1 MDISNSVSLV
11 VHVLTYVLPAA
22 FIWAIA
28 ERICDVVIGAAT
40 GKRKG
45 L

>member
-1 MDISNSVSLV
+1 MDISNSVSLIV
-11 VHVLTYVLPAA
+11 QVLTYVLPAA
-22 FIWAIA
+22 FTWAIA
-28 ERICDVVIGAAT
+28 ERICEAVIGAAT

>member
-11 VHVLTYVLPAA
+11 VHVLMYVLPAA
-22 FIWAIA
+22 FIWAVA
-28 ERICDVVIGAAT
+28 ERICEAVIGAAV

>member
-1 MDISNSVSLV
+1 MDISNSVSLIV
-11 VHVLTYVLPAA
+11 QVLTYVLPAA

-28 ERICDVVIGAAT
+28 ERLCEAVIGAAV

>member
-11 VHVLTYVLPAA
+11 VHVLTYVLPAS

-28 ERICDVVIGAAT
+28 ERICDAVIGSAT
-40 GKRKG
+40 GRRKG

>member
-28 ERICDVVIGAAT
+28 ERICDSVIGEKKK
-40 GKRKG
+40 KRKG

>member
-1 MDISNSVSLV
+1 MDISNSVSLIV
-11 VHVLTYVLPAA
+11 QVLTYVLPAA
-22 FIWAIA
+22 FIWAIS
-28 ERICDVVIGAAT
+28 ERICEAVIGAAV

>member
-1 MDISNSVSLV
+1 MNISNSVSLV
-11 VHVLTYVLPAA
+11 VNVLMYVLPAA

-28 ERICDVVIGAAT
+28 ERICDAVIGAAT